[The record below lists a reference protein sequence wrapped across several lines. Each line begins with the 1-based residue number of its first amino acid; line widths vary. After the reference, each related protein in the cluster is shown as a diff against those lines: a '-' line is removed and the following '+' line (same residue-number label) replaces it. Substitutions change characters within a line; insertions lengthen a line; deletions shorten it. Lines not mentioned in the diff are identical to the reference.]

1 MAKVFKIELNGQE
14 REVRFGQPEAE
25 TLVREFPEQTQAKGL
40 ANFLVEN
47 VLGFA
52 EVDDPEK
59 VGHKK
64 FVHANRFDP
73 RARRIVIYLAL
84 RRVQPKLGEQ
94 LVTQWLE
101 KFLEDGG
108 NSLVLALPAVKA
120 AFYSGAVN
128 GERVDL
134 DESLEEFSREVMGE
148 GKETPPEEA
157 APAPVAAVP
166 AAQ

>member
-1 MAKVFKIELNGQE
+1 MSKVFTIELNG
-14 REVRFGQPEAE
+14 REHELRFGLPEAE
-25 TLVREFPEQTQAKGL
+25 TLVREFPKEIETKGL
-40 ANFLVEN
+40 ASFMIEN

-52 EVDDPEK
+52 EIDDPEK
-59 VGHKK
+59 VGGKK
-64 FVHANRFDP
+64 FVHVNRFDP

-84 RRVQPKLGEQ
+84 RRVQPKLGES

-120 AFYSGAVN
+120 AFYSAAVT

-134 DESLEEFSREVMGE
+134 DDTLEEFSREVL
-148 GKETPPEEA
+148 GKETPPAEGDP
-157 APAPVAAVP
+157 APATAVP